1 MRKNISI
8 IDLDC
13 CGCLNCEK
21 VCAKHAIKITASE
34 EGFLY
39 PELNNNCTECGACL
53 KVCPQTKDFTG
64 SLIQVAYAA
73 ISKDEQV
80 MSKASS
86 GGVFGT
92 IAKHILQKKNS
103 YVCTASFVD
112 GEVKHIITNKLDDIK
127 RCQGSKY
134 VQSNIGDCIPQ
145 IKMLLKS
152 GSLVLFCGTPCQ
164 VAALYSYL
172 GSRHENLYT
181 LDLICH
187 GVPSPLF
194 FKKNMKH
201 YCKSFEKINDI
212 RFRWKNPFTPNRK
225 SSFIL
230 NIEKENGYELYSSS
244 YDPYFA
250 SFMRGESFRQSCYQC
265 KYSNLNRMGDI
276 TIGDF
281 DSHNLYPEF
290 CPEFGKSTVI
300 INTNQ
305 GYELWKETCGLFHT
319 LNIDLDKEAAV
330 NHQLDHPFKKSV
342 IRDFIYQDV
351 KRLSFKELQKKYARP
366 NTKQQKI
373 LFAIQTYIPELY
385 KLVLL
390 KNKL

>member
-1 MRKNISI
+1 
-8 IDLDC
+8 
-13 CGCLNCEK
+13 
-21 VCAKHAIKITASE
+21 
-34 EGFLY
+34 
-39 PELNNNCTECGACL
+39 
-53 KVCPQTKDFTG
+53 
-64 SLIQVAYAA
+64 
-73 ISKDEQV
+73 
-80 MSKASS
+80 
-86 GGVFGT
+86 
-92 IAKHILQKKNS
+92 
-103 YVCTASFVD
+103 
-112 GEVKHIITNKLDDIK
+112 
-127 RCQGSKY
+127 
-134 VQSNIGDCIPQ
+134 
-145 IKMLLKS
+145 
-152 GSLVLFCGTPCQ
+152 
-164 VAALYSYL
+164 
-172 GSRHENLYT
+172 
-181 LDLICH
+181 
-187 GVPSPLF
+187 
-194 FKKNMKH
+194 
-201 YCKSFEKINDI
+201 
-212 RFRWKNPFTPNRK
+212 
-225 SSFIL
+225 
-230 NIEKENGYELYSSS
+230 
-244 YDPYFA
+244 
-250 SFMRGESFRQSCYQC
+250 
-265 KYSNLNRMGDI
+265 MGDI